1 MPNYQG
7 KLHQISQQLQQLN
20 AQSQKYS
27 MMRLSTVV
35 AGLFVSYFAY
45 QFFEE
50 GGLFLSF
57 ISIFILF
64 IFIVRRHTE
73 VSKKINELELLKL
86 LTQNEVNIKSGE
98 ANIYDDGEDYQTS
111 VHNYGHDLD
120 VFGAHSLYHFIN
132 RCSTQWGKS
141 LLASFFAQDS
151 HATPTEEIIQRQE
164 AVKELSTKE
173 SFSDQLKLFLFDNVK
188 QNKVLNIN
196 AIALKNFKFKKELF
210 YKAYLAFVHI
220 AWILI
225 LVSVNTSFEYSKEAA
240 TVLVLANFWVM
251 GRVGKDIAAFIAYL
265 DSTSESLSRLANAI
279 KLISE
284 ETFQSELLVQKIK
297 ELEGGDFYTP
307 LLKLSNDIEQ
317 LYIRKNMLGLVVLY
331 VFIPFDI
338 LVVFKI
344 RKWFNKY
351 PDLFDKLFDVIGV
364 LEAYNSLG
372 THKRNHE
379 HWSMPI
385 FENSSDFVFEGTE
398 MGHPLIFE
406 GTNGIQSGGVRNT
419 YSLNNTNRISIVTG
433 SNMSGKSTFLRV
445 VGVNLLLAYAGTVVC
460 ASSFKMGKKP
470 RLITSMRIAD
480 SLRLS
485 ESTFKAEL
493 ERIRLIIEAVDQGG
507 CDLFLVDEMLRGT
520 NSVDK
525 LKGSFALLQKL
536 HQSSEAHILVAT
548 HDLQLSE
555 FEEKKS
561 DITKNYH
568 FDFDYTNNEFDF
580 DYKLKNGVCEKFNAS
595 LLLSEL
601 GLETE

>member
-1 MPNYQG
+1 MSNYQE
-7 KLHQISQQLQQLN
+7 KLSQISLQLKQLN
-20 AQSQKYS
+20 SKSQRYS

-35 AGLFVSYFAY
+35 AGIFIAYFAY
-45 QFFEE
+45 QFYEE
-50 GGLFLSF
+50 GGLFFSF
-57 ISIFILF
+57 FIILVLF
-64 IFIVRRHTE
+64 VLLVRVHTD
-73 VSKKINELELLKL
+73 VIKQIRELETLKL
-86 LTQNEVNIKSGE
+86 LTENEVNISKGE
-98 ANIYDDGEDYQTS
+98 ANIYEDGEEYNTT

-120 VFGAHSLYHFIN
+120 VFGTHSLFHFIN
-132 RCSTQWGKS
+132 RCSTQWGER

-151 HATPTEEIIQRQE
+151 HATPSEEIKERQE
-164 AVKELSTKE
+164 VVKELAGKE
-173 SFSDQLKLFLFDNVK
+173 SFSDQLKLFLFDDSK
-188 QNKVLNIN
+188 PKKYFNIN
-196 AIALKNFKFKKELF
+196 SIALKNFKFERETFLKG
-210 YKAYLAFVHI
+210 YLIFVPI

-225 LVSVNTSFEYSKEAA
+225 YLSVHTSFEYSKEAA
-240 TVLVLANFWVM
+240 AVLVLSNFWIM
-251 GRVGKDIAAFIAYL
+251 GKVGKQVSTFIAYL

-284 ETFQSELLVQKIK
+284 EEFKSVLLVNKIK
-297 ELEGGDFYTP
+297 ELEGGDFYKP

-331 VFIPFDI
+331 VIIPFDI

-351 PDLFDKLFDVIGV
+351 PDLFDKLFDVIGSI
-364 LEAYNSLG
+364 EAYNSLG
-372 THKRNHE
+372 THKRNYSD
-379 HWSMPI
+379 WAMPD
-385 FENSSDFVFEGTE
+385 FEDNETIVFEGE
-398 MGHPLIFE
+398 DMGHPLIFE
-406 GTNGIQSGGVRNT
+406 GNNGIQNGGVRNSYT
-419 YSLNNTNRISIVTG
+419 LDASNRISIVTG

-445 VGVNLLLAYAGTVVC
+445 IGVNLLLAYAGTVVC
-460 ASSFKMGKKP
+460 ASSFKMGRKP

-536 HQSSEAHILVAT
+536 QESSASHILVAT

-555 FEEKKS
+555 FEEHKPN
-561 DITKNYH
+561 ITKNYH

>member
-7 KLHQISQQLQQLN
+7 KLNQISQQLQQLN

-57 ISIFILF
+57 ISIFMLF

-73 VSKKINELELLKL
+73 VSKKINDLELLKL
-86 LTQNEVNIKSGE
+86 LTQNEVNIKNGE
-98 ANIYDDGEDYQTS
+98 ANIYDDGEDYHTS

-210 YKAYLAFVHI
+210 YKAYLAFVPI
-220 AWILI
+220 AWLLI

-284 ETFQSELLVQKIK
+284 EKFQSELLVQKIK

-379 HWSMPI
+379 HWAMPT

-419 YSLNNTNRISIVTG
+419 YSLNNANRISIVTG

-493 ERIRLIIEAVDQGG
+493 ERIRLIIEAVGQGG

-536 HQSSEAHILVAT
+536 QQSSEAHILVAT

-555 FEEKKS
+555 FEEKKP

>member
-1 MPNYQG
+1 MSNYQE
-7 KLHQISQQLQQLN
+7 KLNQISQQLQQLN
-20 AQSQKYS
+20 SKSQKFS
-27 MMRLSTVV
+27 MMRLVTVV
-35 AGLFVSYFAY
+35 AGLFVSYFAF

-50 GGLFLSF
+50 GGLF
-57 ISIFILF
+57 ISIVT
-64 IFIVRRHTE
+64 IFIVFILLVRKHTE
-73 VSKKINELELLKL
+73 VSKKINELELLQL

-98 ANIYDDGEDYQTS
+98 ANIYDDGEDYQTT

-120 VFGAHSLYHFIN
+120 VFGRHSLYHFIN

-151 HATPTEEIIQRQE
+151 HATPTEEIEKRQR
-164 AVKELSTKE
+164 AVEELASKE

-188 QNKVLNIN
+188 QKKVLNIN
-196 AIALKNFKFKKELF
+196 AIALKNFKFNRENFFKGYLF
-210 YKAYLAFVHI
+210 LVPV
-220 AWILI
+220 AWLLI
-225 LVSVNTSFEYSKEAA
+225 FVSVSTTFEYSKEAA
-240 TVLVLANFWVM
+240 AILVLGNFWVM
-251 GRVGKDIAAFIAYL
+251 GRIGKDIASFMAYL

-284 ETFQSELLVQKIK
+284 EEFKSDLLAQKIK

-307 LLKLSNDIEQ
+307 LLQLSNDIEQ

-331 VFIPFDI
+331 VIIPFDI

-344 RKWFNKY
+344 RKWFNRY

-372 THKRNHE
+372 THKRNHSE
-379 HWSMPI
+379 WTMPA
-385 FENSSDFVFEGTE
+385 FEQSGDFVFKGTDL
-398 MGHPLIFE
+398 GHPLIFE

-419 YSLNNTNRISIVTG
+419 YSLDHTNRISIVTG

-460 ASSFKMGKKP
+460 ASSFRMGKKP

-493 ERIRLIIEAVDQGG
+493 ERIRLIIDAVNQGG

-536 HQSSEAHILVAT
+536 QQSSESHILVAT

-555 FEEKKS
+555 FEDKKP

-580 DYKLKNGVCEKFNAS
+580 DYKLKDGVCEKFNAS

-601 GLETE
+601 GLDTE